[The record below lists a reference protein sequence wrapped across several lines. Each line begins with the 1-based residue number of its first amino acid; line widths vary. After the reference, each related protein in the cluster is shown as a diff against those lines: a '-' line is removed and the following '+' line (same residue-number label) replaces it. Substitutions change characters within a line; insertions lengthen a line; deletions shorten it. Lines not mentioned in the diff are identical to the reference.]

1 MLIKLKLLQKNYLIY
16 MIKIEMV
23 LLIHKKVFILYI
35 LFLVPPMLID
45 AYRGM
50 SKAFN
55 PT

>member
-1 MLIKLKLLQKNYLIY
+1 

-23 LLIHKKVFILYI
+23 LLIHKKVYIIYI
-35 LFLVPPMLID
+35 LIVPPMLVD